1 MTDDRSPTPST
12 NVEGG
17 VYRPEGAEVALTDT
31 IPELPRSAVVGG
43 LVLGVAAVSSAAV
56 LIRLADAH
64 PLAISFW
71 RCFGGAAALAPFA
84 IHARRGAA
92 PLDRSQRRQLVG
104 AGVFLALHFAL
115 WIGSLELTTVASSVT
130 LVTMSPIFVG
140 LGSAWFLRESP
151 RRRTWAGM
159 AVTIV
164 GALVIGAADL
174 ADVSL
179 GPRALMG
186 DVMAFGGAVA
196 VTGYLLAG
204 RVARRRL
211 PLTVY
216 AAGVYGVGAVVLLPV
231 CLIAGADL
239 WSYDTGTWLALAGLI
254 VGPQLLG
261 HTVFN
266 GLLSTVTATVVSIVV
281 LAEPVG
287 ATLLAWLILGELPA
301 ALFWVGAPLILAGVA
316 WATTGR
322 SGAQASPA

>member
-1 MTDDRSPTPST
+1 MTVRRSASPST
-12 NVEGG
+12 NVGQLARPV
-17 VYRPEGAEVALTDT
+17 VY
-31 IPELPRSAVVGG
+31 GG
-43 LVLGVAAVSSAAV
+43 LALGVVAVSSAAV

-64 PLAISFW
+64 PLAVSFW

-84 IHARRGAA
+84 LRARRGAPA
-92 PLDRSQRRQLVG
+92 LDRSQRRQIVG
-104 AGVFLALHFAL
+104 AGLFLALHFAL

-140 LGSAWFLRESP
+140 IGSAWFLRESP
-151 RRRTWAGM
+151 RRRTWVGM

-164 GALVIGAADL
+164 GAIVIGAADL

-179 GPRALMG
+179 GPRALLG
-186 DVMAFGGAVA
+186 DAMAFGGAVA

-204 RVARRRL
+204 RAARRRL

-216 AAGVYGVGAVVLLPV
+216 AAGVYGVGAAVLLPV
-231 CLIAGADL
+231 CLLVGADL
-239 WSYDTGTWLALAGLI
+239 GGYDAGTWLALAGLI

-281 LAEPVG
+281 LAEPLG
-287 ATLLAWLILGELPA
+287 ATLLAWVVLDELPT
-301 ALFWVGAPLILAGVA
+301 ALFWVGAPLILVGVA
-316 WATTGR
+316 YATTGR
-322 SGAQASPA
+322 GRSRRQPAT

>member
-1 MTDDRSPTPST
+1 MSDRRSPPPSP
-12 NVEGG
+12 NVEGA
-17 VYRPEGAEVALTDT
+17 VDGATGAREPAPDT
-31 IPELPRSAVVGG
+31 IPELPRAAVIGG
-43 LVLGVAAVSSAAV
+43 LALGVVAVSSAAV

-71 RCFGGAAALAPFA
+71 RCFAGAAALAPFA
-84 IHARRGAA
+84 LHARRGAP
-92 PLDRSQRRQLVG
+92 PLDRSQRRQLIG
-104 AGVFLALHFAL
+104 AGAFLALHFAL

-140 LGSAWFLRESP
+140 IGSAWFLRESP
-151 RRRTWAGM
+151 RRRTWVGM

-174 ADVSL
+174 TDIAL
-179 GPRALMG
+179 GPRALLG
-186 DVMAFGGAVA
+186 DAMAFGGAVA
-196 VTGYLLAG
+196 VAGYLLAG
-204 RVARRRL
+204 RAARRRL

-231 CLIAGADL
+231 CLLAGADL
-239 WSYDTGTWLALAGLI
+239 WGYDTGTWLALAGLI

-287 ATLLAWLILGELPA
+287 ATLLAWVVLGELPTE
-301 ALFWVGAPLILAGVA
+301 LFWVGAPLILAGVA

-322 SGAQASPA
+322 TRRETPD

>member
-1 MTDDRSPTPST
+1 MTDRRSATPST
-12 NVEGG
+12 NVE
-17 VYRPEGAEVALTDT
+17 PAAVAQ
-31 IPELPRSAVVGG
+31 LPRPAVLGG

-84 IHARRGAA
+84 LRARRGAPA
-92 PLDRSQRRQLVG
+92 LDRSQRRQIVG
-104 AGVFLALHFAL
+104 AGLFLALHFAL

-140 LGSAWFLRESP
+140 IGSAWFLGETP
-151 RRRTWAGM
+151 RRRTWIGM

-164 GALVIGAADL
+164 GAIVIGAADL
-174 ADVSL
+174 ADISL
-179 GPRALMG
+179 GPRALLG
-186 DVMAFGGAVA
+186 DAMAFGGAVA

-204 RVARRRL
+204 RAARRRL

-231 CLIAGADL
+231 CLVAGADL
-239 WSYDTGTWLALAGLI
+239 WNYDTGTWLALAGLI

-287 ATLLAWLILGELPA
+287 ATVLAWLVLDELPTT
-301 ALFWVGAPLILAGVA
+301 LFWVGAPLILVGVA
-316 WATTGR
+316 YATTGR
-322 SGAQASPA
+322 GRSRSRAAA